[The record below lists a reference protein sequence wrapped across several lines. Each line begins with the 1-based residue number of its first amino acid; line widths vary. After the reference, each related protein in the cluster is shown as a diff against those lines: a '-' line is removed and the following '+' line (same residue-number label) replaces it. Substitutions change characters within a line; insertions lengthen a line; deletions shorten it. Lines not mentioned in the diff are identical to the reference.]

1 MLDAAR
7 SIFAEKGFS
16 RSTLEEIAHRSEFG
30 KGTIYNYFEG
40 GKEDLLLAI
49 LTQLYDGTAE
59 ICNSVFADERLESE
73 PIRELFR
80 EFLTKIFD
88 FFTGHQDVFIIHMKE
103 AHSMLFADNRE
114 LAAAVAQQR
123 DEVVTLLRRPLES
136 AMKAGQLRPLPTA
149 AVSHLLF
156 GNIKGMQMQEC
167 LFMRNASDTNVNTKS
182 TDAEHIWTSASKADF
197 LISILFDGLLKP
209 TCGCDDGS
217 TIK

>member
-16 RSTLEEIAHRSEFG
+16 KTTLEEIATRSEFG
-30 KGTIYNYFEG
+30 KGTIYNYFQG
-40 GKEDLLLAI
+40 GKEDLLLTI
-49 LTQLYDGTAE
+49 LNQLYDGAAD
-59 ICNSVFADERLESE
+59 ICNTVFSDERLESE

-88 FFTGHQDVFIIHMKE
+88 YFADQQDLFIIHMKE

-114 LAAAVAQQR
+114 LAAAVSEKR
-123 DEVVTLLRRPLES
+123 DQVVTLLMRPLE
-136 AMKAGQLRPLPTA
+136 AGMEAGQLRRQPA
-149 AVSHLLF
+149 AEVSHLLF

-167 LFMRNASDTNVNTKS
+167 LFMRNAR
-182 TDAEHIWTSASKADF
+182 SAQYTGGDGAGQICSSAQKADF
-197 LISILFDGLLKP
+197 LISVLFDGLLTP

-217 TIK
+217 TNK